1 MRSKGIGFSS
11 DSFLNHFPPRM
22 PSPDSPPI
30 GSVARRKL
38 IDYTKEGR
46 HDFTNSREYLSMDS
60 SQSSDQS
67 FPAHRSSSMD
77 QSKDSNTSHKSF
89 LSAGSSSLLLED
101 GFNEEAQV
109 EFWLK
114 IPSRRRTISSS
125 ELSRKDLILACDQI
139 SQLTTR
145 RRSNNSLR
153 SLTRKEGRRP
163 SFIDSILHREDME
176 ELVLRRHKSKK
187 CSNPRFDFLM

>member
-1 MRSKGIGFSS
+1 M
-11 DSFLNHFPPRM
+11 LN
-22 PSPDSPPI
+22 PDSAPI
-30 GSVARRKL
+30 GGVARRKL

-46 HDFTNSREYLSMDS
+46 HDLPNSGEYCSMDL

-67 FPAHRSSSMD
+67 LPSHRSPSMD
-77 QSKDSNTSHKSF
+77 QIKDSNIAYNSF

-101 GFNEEAQV
+101 NVNEEAHV

-114 IPSRRRTISSS
+114 IPSRRRTTSSA
-125 ELSRKDLILACDQI
+125 ELARKDLILACDQI

-163 SFIDSILHREDME
+163 SFINSMLHREDME
-176 ELVLRRHKSKK
+176 DLVLRRHRSKN
-187 CSNPRFDFLM
+187 CSKAQV

>member
-1 MRSKGIGFSS
+1 LVSALTLVFRQRSLRIM
-11 DSFLNHFPPRM
+11 L
-22 PSPDSPPI
+22 SPDSLPAV
-30 GSVARRKL
+30 GVARRKL

-46 HDFTNSREYLSMDS
+46 HDLPISRGYSCIDS

-67 FPAHRSSSMD
+67 FHSNLSSSMD
-77 QSKDSNTSHKSF
+77 QIQIKDLNISYNSF

-101 GFNEEAQV
+101 DVSEETQV

-114 IPSRRRTISSS
+114 IPSRRRTLSSS
-125 ELSRKDLILACDQI
+125 ELSRKDLINACDQI

-163 SFIDSILHREDME
+163 SFIDSILNREDME
-176 ELVLRRHKSKK
+176 DLVLRRQRSKK
-187 CSNPRFDFLM
+187 CSKAAV